1 MRKLIYAASLALL
14 FNTTPSWS
22 QAYSVGT
29 DSVHKDEPIKFS
41 SEFSA
46 RAFVKFKNDREG
58 YGDYK
63 NVENVHE
70 EELYII
76 DGVKVIVTNN
86 YVKNK
91 EAQLDRKAR
100 REANDPRR
108 MRYMEECIS
117 LTQDLNVCKELWEE
131 AKR

>member
-1 MRKLIYAASLALL
+1 MCKLIYAASLALL

-22 QAYSVGT
+22 QAYSIGT
-29 DSVHKDEPIKFS
+29 DSVDRDEPIKFS

-46 RAFVKFKNDREG
+46 RAFVKFKNEREG

-63 NVENVHE
+63 NVENAQE
-70 EELYII
+70 EEMYII
-76 DGVKVIVTNN
+76 DGVKVIVTNH
-86 YVKNK
+86 YVKHK

-131 AKR
+131 RQK

>member
-1 MRKLIYAASLALL
+1 MRKILYLTSLILL
-14 FNTTPSWS
+14 FNATTSWS
-22 QAYSVGT
+22 QQ
-29 DSVHKDEPIKFS
+29 KEEPIKFS

-46 RAFVKFKNDREG
+46 RAFVKFKNEREE

-63 NVENVHE
+63 DKEIGQT

-76 DGVKVIVTNN
+76 DGVKVIVTNH

-108 MRYMEECIS
+108 MKYMEECIS
-117 LTQDLNVCKELWEE
+117 LTQDLNICKELWEE